1 MINMGYFGVN
11 IASYGPGEPDKVGFN
26 IGEAPA
32 ASSGY
37 YAIHE
42 ISEKY
47 GIFLLFMNDWW
58 WHGDA
63 PIDTTLIVM
72 WFYGDFE
79 CVWSDINVWQHFKLN
94 VYISYTSNKLSEGKK
109 AWFCQVINFCSGFT
123 QCQQTYLLK
132 NGQT

>member
-32 ASSGY
+32 ASSGH

-47 GIFLLFMNDWW
+47 GIFLLFMMNDWW

-63 PIDTTLIVM
+63 PIDATLIVM
-72 WFYGDFE
+72 WFYDNFE
-79 CVWSDINVWQHFKLN
+79 CIWAEYEHDYMNMDMKMNMNMNMTMKYEHEYKDTKTDLPKS
-94 VYISYTSNKLSEGKK
+94 
-109 AWFCQVINFCSGFT
+109 
-123 QCQQTYLLK
+123 LK
-132 NGQT
+132 S